1 VRAPRWV
8 AVKPVRTRPP
18 VHHGEGEGP
27 VALPLP
33 PVPPSRVTARSAQ
46 APPLL
51 PWIRGP
57 SAKAWRWS
65 ERRRRA
71 RGRGR
76 RPPPSQR
83 LCPGAGGS
91 RSHSRPPARPCC
103 APCRAGRRRPAAPW
117 RHRFTGFAPNA
128 IAASGWVTEREYPT
142 SVMTGTMPSMGIGM
156 RCRLGHFFDE

>member
-83 LCPGAGGS
+83 LCPGAREVTHGRQRVLAAHLAAQVGGGQPRLGAIASLDSPQTLSLRVDGS
-91 RSHSRPPARPCC
+91 RRENTQ
-103 APCRAGRRRPAAPW
+103 
-117 RHRFTGFAPNA
+117 HR
-128 IAASGWVTEREYPT
+128 
-142 SVMTGTMPSMGIGM
+142 
-156 RCRLGHFFDE
+156 L